1 MTLLRAARMAF
12 TAGRG
17 GTTPRYSASMS
28 EYSKSPK
35 ASRLP
40 RKDTGSESSTQVRSR
55 SNFSSKRSEA
65 AGNLCSGQKKLERG
79 RGNPRKRY
87 FRYPDARQIKIVE
100 DGHFPAEG
108 GMDRDGHAPAHR
120 RQDSN
125 VTVSEIG
132 GDGHVSI
139 QVELGVGEIPVNRRR
154 SRFIV
159 PRFALWPAA
168 IARST
173 QRTTSGSSL
182 LSRSASCPQ
191 RNRLPF
197 HCIW

>member
-1 MTLLRAARMAF
+1 MAF

-17 GTTPRYSASMS
+17 GTTTPRYSASMS

-40 RKDTGSESSTQVRSR
+40 RKATGSESSTQVRSR

-100 DGHFPAEG
+100 DGIFWPKAGWIEMVMRRPIEG
-108 GMDRDGHAPAHR
+108 KIR
-120 RQDSN
+120 
-125 VTVSEIG
+125 T
-132 GDGHVSI
+132 
-139 QVELGVGEIPVNRRR
+139 
-154 SRFIV
+154 SRF
-159 PRFALWPAA
+159 PRSAA
-168 IARST
+168 TGTSRSK
-173 QRTTSGSSL
+173 SSL
-182 LSRSASCPQ
+182 GSAKF
-191 RNRLPF
+191 R
-197 HCIW
+197 